1 MNEAVERFR
10 TELETIESAYEF
22 MLAYAA
28 QGRDTDEGARVSPS
42 IRAMLE
48 GLLAALPAV
57 GPALAAAAPGKAAQ
71 GLAAIVTE
79 DAARAA
85 TSVRAVLACTRISS
99 QLVDN
104 LNASIHLRAVL
115 TGLFLADEI
124 VLIGQG

>member
-1 MNEAVERFR
+1 MSGAVQRFR
-10 TELETIESAYEF
+10 AELETIESAYEF

-28 QGRDTDEGARVSPS
+28 QGRDTDEGAKTSPS
-42 IRAMLE
+42 IRETLE

-57 GPALAAAAPGKAAQ
+57 GQALADGAPNAATKE
-71 GLAAIVTE
+71 LAAVVAG

-85 TSVRAVLACTRISS
+85 TSVQAALACSRISS

-124 VLIGQG
+124 VQIGSD

>member
-1 MNEAVERFR
+1 VSAAVDSFR
-10 TELETIESAYEF
+10 AELETIESAYEF

-28 QGRDTDEGARVSPS
+28 QGRDTDEGAKMSPS
-42 IRAMLE
+42 IRETLE
-48 GLLAALPAV
+48 ALLAALPAV
-57 GPALAAAAPGKAAQ
+57 GPALAAARPHEAAKD
-71 GLAAIVTE
+71 LAEIVAE

-85 TSVRAVLACTRISS
+85 TSVRAALACARISS

-124 VLIGQG
+124 VQIGRG

>member
-1 MNEAVERFR
+1 MNDAVRTFF

-28 QGRDTDEGARVSPS
+28 QGRDTDEGAKTSPS
-42 IRAMLE
+42 IRETLE

-57 GPALAAAAPGKAAQ
+57 GPALAAASPGDAAKD
-71 GLAAIVTE
+71 LAGVIAE

-85 TSVRAVLACTRISS
+85 TSVRAALACTRISS

-124 VLIGQG
+124 VQIARG

>member
-28 QGRDTDEGARVSPS
+28 QGRDTDMGAKTSPS
-42 IRAMLE
+42 IREKLE
-48 GLLAALPAV
+48 GLLEALPAV
-57 GPALAAAAPGKAAQ
+57 GPALAAAVPGATVQ
-71 GLAAIVTE
+71 GLAAIVAD
-79 DAARAA
+79 DAGKAA

-124 VLIGQG
+124 VLIGQD